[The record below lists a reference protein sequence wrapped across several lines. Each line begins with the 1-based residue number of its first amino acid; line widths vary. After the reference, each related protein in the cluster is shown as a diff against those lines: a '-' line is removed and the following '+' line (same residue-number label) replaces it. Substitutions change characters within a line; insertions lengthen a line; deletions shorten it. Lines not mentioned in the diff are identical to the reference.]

1 MTADAPKRPYHHG
14 NLREAL
20 LEAALQEIAEH
31 GPEAVSLRELAR
43 RAGVSHAAPAHHFG
57 DKAGLLTAIAAEGFS
72 RLAVVLE
79 QARATGGFLDVGLA
93 YIRFAVDERPYFEV
107 MFRPDLYRR
116 DDPAVGAAQRETAR
130 LLYGPAHEAFPDA
143 DTRKVGIA
151 GWAFV
156 HGFAGLWLGGNL
168 DALGDDAIAAARVVA
183 PALFSAG
190 APPAPASAGGGSGAG
205 QADER
210 PSR

>member
-14 NLREAL
+14 NLRPAL

-72 RLAVVLE
+72 RLAVVLQ
-79 QARATGGFLDVGLA
+79 QARTTGGFLDVGLA

-107 MFRPDLYRR
+107 MFRPNLYRR
-116 DDPAVGAAQRETAR
+116 DDPAVVAAQGETAR
-130 LLYGPAHEAFPDA
+130 LLYRPAHEAFPDA
-143 DTRKVGIA
+143 DTLKVGIA

-168 DALGDDAIAAARVVA
+168 DTLGDDPIAAARAVA

-190 APPAPASAGGGSGAG
+190 APPPPASARRSGAE

-210 PSR
+210 HSR